1 MMSIL
6 LNGLLLMRRRALLMG
21 LTLAPAGAPAGGH
34 AAAPLAVVASF
45 SVLADMARR
54 VGGALVSVASL
65 VPADTDAHAFQ
76 PTAADS
82 RALATASVFIENGL
96 GLEGWITRLG
106 VASGFR
112 GTRIVASTGVVP
124 RMVRDG
130 AAASRDPH
138 AWQDPRNGVLY
149 ARAIAEGL
157 AAADPVHAD
166 TYRASAAAYGAEIA
180 ETDAWIASRFAPV
193 PVERR
198 RIITTHDAFGY
209 YGARYGIAFLAAQG
223 MSADAEPS
231 AKGIAA
237 LIGQMKREKIRTV
250 FLENMTDPRLGKM
263 LAREAGATLSGP
275 LFSDAL
281 SAPDGPAPDYLAML
295 RHNTALF
302 ERALRDVV

>member
-1 MMSIL
+1 
-6 LNGLLLMRRRALLMG
+6 MRRRALLMG
-21 LTLAPAGAPAGGH
+21 LALAPARGH
-34 AAAPLAVVASF
+34 AAPPLAVVTSF

-54 VGGALVSVASL
+54 VGGALVSVTSL

-82 RALATASVFIENGL
+82 RALAAASVFIENGL
-96 GLEGWITRLG
+96 GLEGWIARLG

-124 RMVRDG
+124 RMMRDG
-130 AAASRDPH
+130 AATSRDPH

-149 ARAIAEGL
+149 TRAIAEGL
-157 AAADPVHAD
+157 AAADLAHAD
-166 TYRASAAAYGAEIA
+166 TYRANAAAYEAEIA
-180 ETDAWIASRFAPV
+180 DTDAWIASRFAPV
-193 PVERR
+193 PVARR

-209 YGARYGIAFLAAQG
+209 YGARYGITFLAAQG
-223 MSADAEPS
+223 VSADAEPS

-263 LAREAGATLSGP
+263 LAREAGAALSGP

-295 RHNTALF
+295 RHNTVLF
-302 ERALRDVV
+302 ERALRDEG